1 MLDIADD
8 KTDDKIAT
16 EFGESG
22 NSVAVARAR
31 LQIDTRKFIA
41 AKLKPK
47 KYGDKLDLTT
57 DGKEIQSNTPIIL
70 TKQDVEA
77 LNKDFESKF

>member
-8 KTDDKIAT
+8 KTKDTVST

-22 NSVAVARAR
+22 NAVAVARAR

-47 KYGDKLDLTT
+47 KYGDKLDLTSL
-57 DGKEIQSNTPIIL
+57 GEKINQVPVIL